1 MENSGMV
8 LMPGGVRDMLPA
20 EARRKRELEGRLLTL
35 FESYG
40 YQEVVTPT
48 FEFYEVLEPALDR
61 GMHEQLYRFIDDR
74 GRIMVLRPDMTTP
87 IARFVSTRL
96 RDRALPMRF
105 CYVANIFRREN
116 HAGRQR
122 EFYQAG
128 VELLGAAGAEA
139 DAEVISLACE
149 ALRLAGVENFQITVG
164 HVEVLGGALTGAGL
178 AETERDKARLALSN
192 KDFVTWQNLIAT
204 SRISREHKEA
214 LGGLPYLH
222 GGIEMLSRI
231 EGLIS
236 HPGAQEGVVRLR
248 KVWEIL
254 ASYGFRD
261 QVCIDLTLL
270 RGLGYYTG
278 IVFEGYTPGVGYPLC
293 GGGRYDGLL
302 AKFGFD
308 CPATGF
314 ALGIERIMAA
324 LEKEELPAEQV
335 PDYYITGSDHM
346 EVIRRARALR
356 ETGCS
361 VEIDVSGLPRE
372 KAIACASRRGI
383 PHILV
388 VE

>member
-1 MENSGMV
+1 MENYGTV

-20 EARRKRELEGRLLTL
+20 EARQKRELENRLLML

-48 FEFYEVLEPALDR
+48 FEYYEMLEPALDR
-61 GMHEQLYRFIDDR
+61 EMHERLFRFIDER

-87 IARFVSTRL
+87 IARLVSTRL
-96 RDRALPMRF
+96 RDRELPMRF

-128 VELLGAAGAEA
+128 VELVGGVGAEA

-149 ALRLAGVENFQITVG
+149 ALRLAGVKEFQITIG
-164 HVEVLGGALTGAGL
+164 HVEVLAGVLAEAGL
-178 AETERDKARLALSN
+178 KEAEREEARLALSN
-192 KDFVTWQNLIAT
+192 KDLVAWQNLIAG
-204 SRISREHKEA
+204 SGISHDYREA
-214 LGGLPYLH
+214 LMDLPYLH
-222 GGIEMLSRI
+222 GGIETLSLI

-236 HPGAQEGVVRLR
+236 HPLAQEGIVRLR

-254 ASYGFRD
+254 GNYGFAEH
-261 QVCIDLTLL
+261 VCIDLTLL

-302 AKFGFD
+302 AKFGVD

-314 ALGIERIMAA
+314 ALGIERIMSA
-324 LEKEELPAEQV
+324 LEKEGLPQEQV
-335 PDYYITGSDHM
+335 PEYYITGSDHK
-346 EVIRRARALR
+346 EVIRRARMLR
-356 ETGCS
+356 GS
-361 VEIDVSGLPRE
+361 GYRVEIDVSGLPQE
-372 KAIACASRRGI
+372 KAIAFASRRGI

>member
-48 FEFYEVLEPALDR
+48 FEFYEVLEPALDK

-87 IARFVSTRL
+87 IARLVSTRL
-96 RDRALPMRF
+96 RDRDLPMRF

-149 ALRLAGVENFQITVG
+149 ALRLAGIKNFQITVG
-164 HVEVLGGALTGAGL
+164 HVEVLAGALTGAGL
-178 AETERDKARLALSN
+178 TEAEREKAKLALSN
-192 KDFVTWQNLIAT
+192 KDLVTWQNLIAN
-204 SRISREHKEA
+204 SHISREHKESLA
-214 LGGLPYLH
+214 DLPYLH

-236 HPGAQEGVVRLR
+236 HPGAREGVVRLH

-254 ASYGFRD
+254 ASYGFRK

-302 AKFGFD
+302 AKFGFN

-335 PDYYITGSDHM
+335 PDYYITGTDLK

-361 VEIDVSGLPRE
+361 VEIDVSGLPQE
-372 KAIACASRRGI
+372 ESIAYASRRGI

>member
-96 RDRALPMRF
+96 RDRDLPMRF
-105 CYVANIFRREN
+105 CYVANVFRREN

-178 AETERDKARLALSN
+178 TETERDKARLALSN
-192 KDFVTWQNLIAT
+192 KDFVTWQKLIAT

-214 LGGLPYLH
+214 LVDLPYLH

-236 HPGAQEGVVRLR
+236 HPGAREGVVRLR

-254 ASYGFRD
+254 AGYGFQD

-324 LEKEELPAEQV
+324 LEKDELPAEQV
-335 PDYYITGSDHM
+335 PDYYITGSDHK